1 MTNVDKQEVNKFS
14 DIADEWWN
22 KNGDFK
28 PLHVINPLRAKYIKD
43 KTDLENKKVLDVGC
57 GGGLLA
63 EALHDFGAKVTGI
76 DAAGPGIEVAKLH
89 ASNNHLSNWLAARGE
104 FKLAS
109 KFRLIKKETI
119 KKKGQYTQNRSY

>member
-43 KTDLENKKVLDVGC
+43 KTILENKKVLDVGC

-63 EALHDFGAKVTGI
+63 EALHDFGV
-76 DAAGPGIEVAKLH
+76 
-89 ASNNHLSNWLAARGE
+89 
-104 FKLAS
+104 
-109 KFRLIKKETI
+109 LIF
-119 KKKGQYTQNRSY
+119 